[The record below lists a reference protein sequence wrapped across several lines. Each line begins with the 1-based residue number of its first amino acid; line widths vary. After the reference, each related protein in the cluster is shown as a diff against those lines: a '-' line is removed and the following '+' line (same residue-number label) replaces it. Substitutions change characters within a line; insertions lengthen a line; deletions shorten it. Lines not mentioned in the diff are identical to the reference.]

1 MGLLVKEEP
10 YQNRVAKC
18 YRCGATIE
26 PIPSVQ
32 WFLKM
37 SAKGGSASGGDSLAS
52 MAERAVKSGKV
63 RIRPKNF
70 EKTYLSW
77 TENVRDWSVSRQIW
91 WGHQLPV
98 YFCENDGEKFTVSA
112 EKPKKCPFCKDC
124 AMKRSEDVLDTWFS
138 SALWPFAGMSEKDI
152 SNYYPGNALIT
163 ARDILNLWVAR
174 MIFSGLE
181 FHGRVPFTDVFIN
194 GTILSKDGRRMSK
207 SLGTGID
214 PMDYIDKF
222 GADATRFGIIWQAS
236 GQDIRWDEA
245 AVMAGRKFSNK
256 IWNASRFVLAQLE
269 NIELKNTELDK
280 IPGAK
285 TAADKKILSALV
297 KTKKQMEKLITGFE
311 FSPALHDIYDFFWHE
326 LCDKYIEEAK
336 KQVSDEKLKDNT
348 RKILA
353 YALRE
358 SLKMLHPF
366 MPFVTEA
373 IYGLFPT
380 KEGLLMTE
388 KW

>member
-1 MGLLVKEEP
+1 
-10 YQNRVAKC
+10 
-18 YRCGATIE
+18 
-26 PIPSVQ
+26 
-32 WFLKM
+32 
-37 SAKGGSASGGDSLAS
+37 
-52 MAERAVKSGKV
+52 
-63 RIRPKNF
+63 
-70 EKTYLSW
+70 
-77 TENVRDWSVSRQIW
+77 
-91 WGHQLPV
+91 
-98 YFCENDGEKFTVSA
+98 
-112 EKPKKCPFCKDC
+112 
-124 AMKRSEDVLDTWFS
+124 
-138 SALWPFAGMSEKDI
+138 
-152 SNYYPGNALIT
+152 
-163 ARDILNLWVAR
+163 
-174 MIFSGLE
+174 
-181 FHGRVPFTDVFIN
+181 
-194 GTILSKDGRRMSK
+194 MSK